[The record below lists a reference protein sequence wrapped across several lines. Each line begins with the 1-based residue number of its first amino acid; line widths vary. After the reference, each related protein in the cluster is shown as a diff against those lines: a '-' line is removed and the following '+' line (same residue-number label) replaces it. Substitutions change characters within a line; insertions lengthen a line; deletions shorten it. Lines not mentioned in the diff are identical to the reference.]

1 MERIDSRPPEEGS
14 RWPPYDPSCSD
25 GIVLSVLPGAD
36 RGLGLGF
43 SIGPVGGRQGEQ
55 YDTCQQEGY
64 SGEHASFE
72 RRRILFHGGVGLN
85 GVEKLPLSEHRIFAK
100 ICNL

>member
-36 RGLGLGF
+36 RGLGLVRLRPASARIPRSTGSWPSCYQ
-43 SIGPVGGRQGEQ
+43 SI
-55 YDTCQQEGY
+55 DTESY
-64 SGEHASFE
+64 RLADEVE
-72 RRRILFHGGVGLN
+72 KN
-85 GVEKLPLSEHRIFAK
+85 GVV
-100 ICNL
+100 